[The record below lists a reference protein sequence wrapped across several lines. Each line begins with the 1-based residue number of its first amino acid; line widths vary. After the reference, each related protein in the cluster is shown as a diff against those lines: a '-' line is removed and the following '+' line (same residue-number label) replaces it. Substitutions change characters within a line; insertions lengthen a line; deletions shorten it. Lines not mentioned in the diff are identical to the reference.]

1 MSQALPAFRIEL
13 RDNHVEAD
21 LLDKLRRFPTA
32 LLSDAMFKLNTLDYR
47 VKPVWQ
53 VPYVLGGPAL
63 TVRVRPG
70 DNAMCMKAIELA
82 QVGDVIVVQD
92 HWDTTHSIWGGI
104 MSLLAKK
111 KGIAGLVTDG
121 LVRDTA
127 QMRNADFPVW
137 ARGTT
142 PIAPCRN
149 VPPGQIGTQIVC
161 GNTAINSGDVVV
173 ADEDGV
179 VVVPRNE
186 IADVIAEAE
195 AREAKEDKWIEQ
207 IERGEMILVDAA
219 NELLERNG
227 CATIDMRGGK
237 S

>member
-1 MSQALPAFRIEL
+1 MS
-13 RDNHVEAD
+13 
-21 LLDKLRRFPTA
+21 
-32 LLSDAMFKLNTLDYR
+32 KLNTMDYR
-47 VKPVWQ
+47 IKPIWSI
-53 VPYVLGGPAL
+53 PYTLCGPAV

-70 DNAMCMKAIELA
+70 DNAMCIKAIELA
-82 QVGDVIVVQD
+82 NPGDVIVVQD

-111 KGIAGLVTDG
+111 RGIAGLVTDG

-127 QMRNADFPVW
+127 QIRTADFPVW

-161 GNTAINSGDVVV
+161 GNTVVHSGDLVV

-179 VVVPRNE
+179 VIVPKHDIPE
-186 IADVIAEAE
+186 VIREAE
-195 AREAKEDKWIEQ
+195 ARVAKENSWIQQIDK
-207 IERGEMILVDAA
+207 GEMILVDAVDD
-219 NELLERNG
+219 LLERNG
-227 CATIDMRGGK
+227 CTIFEMNGEHL
-237 S
+237 

>member
-1 MSQALPAFRIEL
+1 MSQTLPAFRIEL
-13 RDNHVEAD
+13 RDNHVEPE
-21 LLDKLRRFPTA
+21 LMEKIRRFPTA

-47 VKPVWQ
+47 IKPVWQ
-53 VPYVLGGPAL
+53 APYALCGPAL

-70 DNAMCMKAIELA
+70 DNAMCVKAIELA
-82 QVGDVIVVQD
+82 KPGDVIVVQG

-111 KGIAGLVTDG
+111 KGVAGLVTDG

-127 QMRNADFPVW
+127 QMRDADFPVW

-161 GNTAINSGDVVV
+161 GNTAINSGDVMV
-173 ADEDGV
+173 ADEDGA

-186 IADVIAEAE
+186 ISDVIAAAE

-207 IERGEMILVDAA
+207 IGRGEMILVDAV
-219 NELLERNG
+219 NELLEQNG
-227 CATIDMRGGK
+227 CTIIDMKRAG

>member
-1 MSQALPAFRIEL
+1 MLPAFRIEL
-13 RDNHVEAD
+13 RDTYVEPA
-21 LLDKLRRFPTA
+21 LLETLRRFPTA

-47 VKPVWQ
+47 IKPVWQ
-53 VPYVLGGPAL
+53 VPYTLCGPAL

-70 DNAMCMKAIELA
+70 DNAMCVKAIELA
-82 QVGDVIVVQD
+82 RPGDVIVVQD

-111 KGIAGLVTDG
+111 KGIAGVVTDG

-127 QMRNADFPVW
+127 QMRTADFPVW

-142 PIAPCRN
+142 PIAPARN
-149 VPPGQIGTQIVC
+149 VPPGQIGTQVIC
-161 GNTAINSGDVVV
+161 GNTAANTGDVVV

-179 VVVPRNE
+179 VVIPRGD
-186 IADVIAEAE
+186 IQAVIEEAQ
-195 AREAKEDKWIEQ
+195 AREAKENRWMEQ
-207 IERGEMILVDAA
+207 INNGEMILVDGA

-227 CATIDMRGGK
+227 CTIIDMRDGAP
-237 S
+237 

>member
-1 MSQALPAFRIEL
+1 MSQTLPAFRIEL
-13 RDNHVEAD
+13 RDYQVERE
-21 LLDKLRRFPTA
+21 LLDKIRRFPTA
-32 LLSDAMFKLNTLDYR
+32 LVSDAMFKLNTLDYR
-47 VKPVWQ
+47 IKPVWQ
-53 VPYVLGGPAL
+53 VGYPLCGPAL

-82 QVGDVIVVQD
+82 QPGDVIVVQD

-142 PIAPCRN
+142 PIAPCRG

-161 GNTAINSGDVVV
+161 GNTVTNCGDVVL

-179 VVVPRNE
+179 VIVPRNE
-186 IADVIAEAE
+186 ISDVIDAAE
-195 AREAKEDKWIEQ
+195 AREAKEDKWVEQ
-207 IERGEMILVDAA
+207 IDRGEMILVDAA
-219 NELLERNG
+219 NELLEQNA
-227 CATIDMRGGK
+227 CTVIDLRG
-237 S
+237 SES